1 MEPMQQPD
9 VFTTCP
15 TCHARIN
22 VTAALHTFLTTIAD
36 ETLPEQFYLSL
47 HCGHCNRDTVALF
60 LQPEEI
66 LGRVCKLEP
75 EHDRGDSQHGKIVFS
90 PLLIARS
97 NAP

>member
-47 HCGHCNRDTVALF
+47 QCDHCNMDTVALF

-66 LGRVCKLEP
+66 LDARTK
-75 EHDRGDSQHGKIVFS
+75 RT
-90 PLLIARS
+90 LLDQLLKAVQQPPQ
-97 NAP
+97 AE